1 MKNKSF
7 PGFSLIEVMVGVA
20 VFSLIFVGI
29 YSGVQLV
36 FKVVY
41 QSRLR
46 ILETGI
52 LNEQVEVIRNLP
64 FADVGIVNGSPS
76 GVLTR
81 TVTSTRN
88 NIDFLVTRT
97 IRNIDDPFDGL
108 IGGVPNDTAP
118 TDYKLVEVEVTC
130 PSCGQR
136 EPARLSTYIA
146 PKNLEGN
153 LNHGA
158 LFVEVFDANAEPV
171 QGATVH
177 IVANSVNPA
186 IDMTDV
192 TDNEGMLRIVD
203 LATGTIAYA
212 ITVSKDGYTT
222 DQTMLPT
229 ESVPNPVKLPASVAA
244 QAVTEIS
251 FSIDLVSSLQIQTLN
266 SVCSVLGSVGLN
278 VLGTKVLG
286 IEPEVLKVNQNITTN
301 GSGIYNL
308 NNLEWDSYGLKPST
322 YDLIGSIPATP
333 INLSAGVDQPVQLI
347 LGANTANSLL
357 VQVKDSVTGQPVSSA
372 RVKISKTGVEQTK
385 ITGVGYIRQT
395 DWSGGTGQLE
405 MNDNTKY
412 WSDDGKLET
421 VNSAGDLTLKQ
432 LGQSYVLSGYIESSI
447 FDLGTEVNFVD
458 LIFDPLSQPPETGVD
473 SVRFQVAVSATSTPE
488 SWDYV
493 GPDNTLG
500 TYFNVTNYSLSN
512 LPNDQRYFRYKVFLQ
527 TANNNYTPTLSDLSI
542 TYITACT
549 PPGQAYFGSLSAETY
564 TVEVS
569 ASGYQTTTQTVTMSG
584 DVIMGIELAAS

>member
-7 PGFSLIEVMVGVA
+7 LGFSLIEVMVGVA

-46 ILETGI
+46 ILETGV
-52 LNEQVEVIRNLP
+52 LNEQVEIIRNLP

-76 GVLTR
+76 GVLVR

-97 IRNIDDPFDGL
+97 IRNIDDSFDGL

-118 TDYKLVEVEVTC
+118 ADYKLVEVEVTC

-158 LFVEVFDANAEPV
+158 LFVEVFDSEAEPV

-177 IVANSVNPA
+177 IVATSTNPQL
-186 IDMTDV
+186 DMTDV

-203 LATGTIAYA
+203 LATGTAAYA
-212 ITVSKDGYTT
+212 ITVSKDGYTSE
-222 DQTMLPT
+222 QTMLPSV
-229 ESVPNPVKLPASVAA
+229 SVPNPVKLPISVAV
-244 QAVTEIS
+244 QIVTEIS

-266 SVCSVLGSVGLN
+266 SVCSALGSVGLS
-278 VLGTKVLG
+278 VLGTKVIG
-286 IEPEVLKVNQNITTN
+286 IEPDVLKVNQNITTN

-308 NNLEWDSYGLKPST
+308 TNLEWDNYGLKPSA
-322 YDLIGSIPATP
+322 YDLVGSIPATP

-357 VQVKDSVTGQPVSSA
+357 VQVKDSVTDQPVSGA
-372 RVKISKTGVEQTK
+372 QVKISKTGYEQTK
-385 ITGVGYIRQT
+385 ITGVGYVRQT
-395 DWSGGTGQLE
+395 DWSGGTGQLNMSDE
-405 MNDNTKY
+405 SKY
-412 WSDDGKLET
+412 WSDDGKLEI
-421 VNSAGDLTLKQ
+421 NSPAGDLKLRE
-432 LGQSYVLSGYIESSI
+432 LGQSYVSSGYLESSI
-447 FDLGTEVNFVD
+447 FDLGTLVNFVD
-458 LIFDPLSQPPETGVD
+458 LIFEPLSQPAETGAD
-473 SVRFQVAVSATSTPE
+473 SLHFQVAVSTTSTPV
-488 SWDYV
+488 SWNYL
-493 GPDNTLG
+493 GPDNTSA
-500 TYFNVTNYSLSN
+500 TYYNSTNYSLNN
-512 LPNDQRYFRYKVFLQ
+512 LPNNQRYFRYKVFLQ
-527 TANNNYTPTLSDLSI
+527 TVDNNYTPILSDLNI

-549 PPGQAYFGSLSAETY
+549 PPGQTYFGNLLAETY

-569 ASGYQTTTQTVTMSG
+569 ANGYQTTTQTVTLSG